1 MYHLLEG
8 FNESF
13 AKGGL
18 MLFLFNFAIFSKKQF
33 LTLQGSWQERTSSN
47 ATRPKGE
54 VNNTAKT
61 RLKQILLY
69 SKGR

>member
-18 MLFLFNFAIFSKKQF
+18 MLFLFNFAIFSKKISN
-33 LTLQGSWQERTSSN
+33 TSGIMARTY
-47 ATRPKGE
+47 
-54 VNNTAKT
+54 
-61 RLKQILLY
+61 II
-69 SKGR
+69 

>member
-18 MLFLFNFAIFSKKQF
+18 MLFLFNFAIFSKK
-33 LTLQGSWQERTSSN
+33 TISKTSGIM
-47 ATRPKGE
+47 ARKY
-54 VNNTAKT
+54 
-61 RLKQILLY
+61 II
-69 SKGR
+69 